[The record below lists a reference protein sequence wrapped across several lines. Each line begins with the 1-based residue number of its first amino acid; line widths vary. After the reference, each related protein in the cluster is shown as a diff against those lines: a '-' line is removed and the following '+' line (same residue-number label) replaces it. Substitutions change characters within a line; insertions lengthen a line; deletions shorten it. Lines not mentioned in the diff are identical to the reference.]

1 MSILTRR
8 SLLASTA
15 LLGGCNTVLQRPPA
29 VQSVNW
35 PLTVRRPQ
43 ALPARPH
50 GKILLVR
57 EIQAAPGLDQQG
69 LQWLLPSGSL
79 HIDFYNQWSVP
90 PAAAITTDLR
100 LWLADAGLFA
110 AVVAPNSGLTPDLTL
125 DGTLLTFVG
134 DPRTLTGR
142 AALLV
147 TVSDNRRTPPR
158 VLTQTT
164 LQATAPMP
172 QDTPAGVAAALQAA
186 VARLMAEVERLL
198 ARFTR

>member
-1 MSILTRR
+1 MTVVTRR
-8 SLLASTA
+8 WLVAGTM
-15 LLGGCNTVLQRPPA
+15 LLGGCNTILQRPPT
-29 VQSVNW
+29 VQTVNW

-57 EIQAAPGLDQQG
+57 DIQAAPGLDQQG
-69 LQWLLPSGSL
+69 LEWLLPSGSV

-90 PAAAITTDLR
+90 PASAIAGDLR

-110 AVVAPNSGLTPDLTL
+110 AVIAPNSGLTPDLAL
-125 DGTLLTFVG
+125 EGTLLTFVG

-147 TVSDNRRTPPR
+147 TVFDSRRAPPR

-172 QDTPAGVAAALQAA
+172 QDTPAGVASALQAA
-186 VARLMAEVERLL
+186 VARLMAEVEAVL
-198 ARFTR
+198 ARVVH